1 MATKLEIAPKPAT
14 ATADVAQTTEH
25 QMMPDSTRLETLQ
38 QTDARV
44 GIQTYGRLPLSFARG
59 QGIHLWDHAGKQYL
73 DFLGGIAVVTLGHSH
88 PRVTEA
94 VSKQAATLLHSSNLF
109 YIEPQVELAE
119 KLYEL
124 SNGMRAFFCN
134 SGAEA
139 NEAALK
145 LARRFF
151 QSQGEDRQEIITTHD
166 SFHGRTYA
174 ALAATGQPKYH
185 ENFKPMPSGFSYVP
199 LNDIEALRAAA
210 SERTAAIML
219 EPIQGES
226 GVRPA
231 TREYLQAARQI
242 ADEVGAL
249 LILDEVQCGIGRTG
263 TFFAFEAAGIQPD
276 IVTLAKGLGN
286 GVPIGAMLANE
297 RTANAFVPG
306 THGSTF
312 GGNFLSS
319 AAALATL
326 QVLADE
332 NLMQNARETGDYFK
346 QQLRVWG
353 EKNDAVEEVRG
364 EGLMI
369 GAVLKHPV
377 ARKVL
382 EAGLERGLIFNAV
395 GDKVLRFLP
404 PLCAT
409 RNDVDAAIE
418 ILDAAWQSLDKSSH

>member
-14 ATADVAQTTEH
+14 ATADVAQITEPK
-25 QMMPDSTRLETLQ
+25 MTPDSARLEQLQ

-59 QGIHLWDHAGKQYL
+59 QGVHLWDHAGKQYL
-73 DFLGGIAVVTLGHSH
+73 DFLGGIAVVTLGHAH
-88 PRVTEA
+88 PTVTA
-94 VSKQAATLLHSSNLF
+94 AISKQAATLLHSSNLF

-119 KLYEL
+119 KLYDL
-124 SNGMRAFFCN
+124 SDGMRAFFCN

-151 QSQGEDRQEIITTHD
+151 QSQGDDRQEIITTHD

-185 ENFKPMPSGFSYVP
+185 ENFQPIPGGFSYVP
-199 LNDIEALRAAA
+199 LNDIDALRAAA
-210 SERTAAIML
+210 NERTAAIML

-249 LILDEVQCGIGRTG
+249 LIFDEVQCGIGRTG
-263 TFFAFEAAGIQPD
+263 TFFAFEDANVKPD

-297 RTANAFVPG
+297 RAAGAFVPG

-326 QVLADE
+326 QVLAEE
-332 NLMQNARETGDYFK
+332 NLLQNAREIGDYFAEK
-346 QQLRVWG
+346 LRAWG
-353 EKNDAVEEVRG
+353 EANDAIEEVRG
-364 EGLMI
+364 RGLMI

-382 EAGLERGLIFNAV
+382 ESGLERGLIFNAV

-409 RNDVDAAIE
+409 REDVDAAME
-418 ILDAAWQSLDKSSH
+418 ILDAAWQSVDKS